1 VVEYKYTRGDI
12 VKNNVIL
19 YILIFLAI
27 FITFFIVTL
36 IILKKSRLKK
46 YKNILDELDLE
57 KNLISSI
64 PISLELSKVEPI
76 IKNEDLESKYKK
88 WEDKSDVIKNER
100 IPKIDDM
107 LIDIDTFIEKRD
119 FENCNYRIAKTEL
132 EIYKVREASESLL
145 EEIKEITLSDEKYR
159 SIVTKLKTKYRKL
172 NSEYQEHSNLYDE
185 MQDAIT
191 LQLEN
196 IEKNFLGF
204 ESAMENNEYTE
215 VVHIVKAL
223 DAMIEHMGIVIKEVP
238 DLILMAKEII
248 PKRIKEVDDVVK
260 EMEEKGY
267 PLEYLN
273 IDYNV
278 EESRKNINT
287 ILDKIRV
294 LNLEDCMFELRTI
307 LDYFD
312 SLFIDFEKERLSR
325 KVYEES
331 EHDFA
336 IKLKKT
342 EKVVNDVFEE
352 LETIKNNYDLRDE
365 DIDSI
370 EEDKKILV
378 VIQDDYKKLL
388 AKLESKSTPYSSLH
402 KEIEE
407 LTVRLKNM
415 SDNLDVT
422 LNSLGNMYDDEQ
434 RAREQLIEIE
444 EFLQNSK
451 RKIRSYKLPV
461 ITDNY
466 FVELSEANDAIKEV
480 IKELEKKPIVIKT
493 LNTRVDTARDLVLK
507 LYNTTNEIIKTAE
520 LAENCMVYGNRFRS
534 SYTDIDRGLDE
545 ARKSFFKGDYKK
557 SLDVSIKAIS
567 LVDKNFYQEL
577 VSIYDK

>member
-1 VVEYKYTRGDI
+1 M
-12 VKNNVIL
+12 KNNVIL
-19 YILIFLAI
+19 YILIFLEI

-534 SYTDIDRGLDE
+534 SYTDIDRCLDE

>member
-1 VVEYKYTRGDI
+1 M
-12 VKNNVIL
+12 KNNVIL

-534 SYTDIDRGLDE
+534 SYTDIDRCLDE

-557 SLDVSIKAIS
+557 SIDVSIKAIS

>member
-1 VVEYKYTRGDI
+1 

>member
-1 VVEYKYTRGDI
+1 M
-12 VKNNVIL
+12 KNNVIL

-273 IDYNV
+273 IEYNV